1 LEEFI
6 TAKFF
11 EIIRKTGLDR
21 MELDENP
28 LSSGSTLADPLTA
41 AVFNS
46 SQSSIKF
53 DLVVKFYN
61 KFGETKGK
69 DKSKLTRTFIGLLF
83 KENRR
88 PDFSYGILRLLLPA

>member
-1 LEEFI
+1 
-6 TAKFF
+6 
-11 EIIRKTGLDR
+11 

-28 LSSGSTLADPLTA
+28 SNAGNALCDSLGGTATNESQPLM
-41 AVFNS
+41 
-46 SQSSIKF
+46 KF

-69 DKSKLTRTFIGLLF
+69 DKSKLTRTFLGLLF

-88 PDFSYGILRLLLPA
+88 PAFTYNILRLLLPAEDR

>member
-1 LEEFI
+1 
-6 TAKFF
+6 
-11 EIIRKTGLDR
+11 

-28 LSSGSTLADPLTA
+28 SSAVGGLYNPLGAPTT
-41 AVFNS
+41 VQ
-46 SQSSIKF
+46 SQSTMRF

-83 KENRR
+83 K
-88 PDFSYGILRLLLPA
+88 